1 MENQGN
7 DVGKSIGNYRICAFL
22 GSGGFGNV
30 YRAEHFILAERTVAI
45 KILHTYLDLEQDCHR
60 FLQEAH
66 LLEHM
71 HHPHILHIFDVGIEN
86 RVPYLVVEFA
96 PNGSLRNLIKQ
107 FAPNALPINTSLSIL
122 SQISQALEYAHQLNI
137 VHRDLK
143 PENILF
149 DAKGVAL
156 LADFGIATQLTTN
169 SVKHVTVSGTPSYMA
184 PEHFQGSASKK
195 SDQYALGCIAYELF
209 TGQVPF
215 TAPDFFAL
223 GFKHLTERA
232 IVPTQLNPTLPINI
246 EDAIMKAMSKQRED
260 RFANIRAF
268 MTALQGYDDSYDSTV
283 ISGSQTQMSSMQSTS
298 LPTQVFS
305 QSSVSSTV
313 AQASSTDLY
322 TYKKPH
328 FVQQRD
334 QETPIASE
342 RGPVTPLPS
351 HPLEW
356 STGEDEQLY
365 TLSQPSPKATF
376 EHEKNEDLRLQVP
389 LTPVPT
395 QVTGG
400 FSAMKIRPPSETGQA
415 FPINGGKLSGGTDSS
430 ASVRNSGRRRMIVAI
445 IGAVLVM
452 MIALLLV
459 AFLPALL
466 SPRTITNRVYIS
478 LQGTVMATNASTNQS
493 SRGLTNHPTSDP
505 TSNAKNQTAT
515 GSTPIST
522 QIVPTQ
528 TAHPVPTPTLS
539 PTVRPLPSETLHVN
553 FNSSNATGTGVSTQH
568 SYSGKVSITISGS
581 GQAYLTRYSDAFYI
595 YTDTSGNLLASP
607 YTDIRWVLYINGNT
621 AATSVGLPAYNS
633 SHIYTVSMSLSQP
646 GTINFGIRD
655 SENSDNMGYYMIT
668 VQQQ

>member
-7 DVGKSIGNYRICAFL
+7 DVGKSIGNYRIRAFI

-30 YRAEHFILAERTVAI
+30 YRAEHFILTERTVAI
-45 KILHTYLDLEQDCHR
+45 KILHTYLDSEQDCHR

-86 RVPYLVVEFA
+86 RVPYLVVEFS
-96 PNGSLRNLIKQ
+96 PNGSLRDLIKQ
-107 FAPNALPINTSLSIL
+107 FAPNVLPINTSLSIL

-149 DAKGVAL
+149 NAKGVAL

-268 MTALQGYDDSYDSTV
+268 MTAMQGYDDSYDSTV
-283 ISGSQTQMSSMQSTS
+283 ISGSQTQMSPMQSTS

-305 QSSVSSTV
+305 QSSASFTV

-328 FVQQRD
+328 FVQQSD

-351 HPLEW
+351 HSLEW
-356 STGEDEQLY
+356 STREDEQSY
-365 TLSQPSPKATF
+365 APSQHSLMVTSD
-376 EHEKNEDLRLQVP
+376 HEKNSGLHLQFP

-395 QVTGG
+395 QTKGG
-400 FSAMKIRPPSETGQA
+400 LAAMEIRPRSETGQA
-415 FPINGGKLSGGTDSS
+415 FPINGGKLSRGSIFSVS
-430 ASVRNSGRRRMIVAI
+430 ARNSGRRRMIVAI
-445 IGAVLVM
+445 TGAVVVM
-452 MIALLLV
+452 MVIALLLV
-459 AFLPALL
+459 VFLPALL
-466 SPRTITNRVYIS
+466 SPRTITYRAYTS
-478 LQGTVMATNASTNQS
+478 LQGTVMATNATTNLS
-493 SRGLTNHPTSDP
+493 SGGIVTHPTSVP
-505 TSNAKNQTAT
+505 TSNAKNQTAP
-515 GSTPIST
+515 GSTPIS
-522 QIVPTQ
+522 TQ

-539 PTVRPLPSETLHVN
+539 PTASPLSSETLQVN
-553 FNSSNATGTGVSTQH
+553 FNTSNATGIGISTQH

-621 AATSVGLPAYNS
+621 AATSVGLPAYNN

-655 SENSDNMGYYMIT
+655 SENSDNTGYYTIT

>member
-1 MENQGN
+1 MSEVYGMENQGN
-7 DVGKSIGNYRICAFL
+7 DVGKSIGNYRIRAFL

-30 YRAEHFILAERTVAI
+30 YRAEHFILTERTVAI

-107 FAPNALPINTSLSIL
+107 FAPNALPTNTSLSIL
-122 SQISQALEYAHQLNI
+122 SQICQALEYAHQLNI

-283 ISGSQTQMSSMQSTS
+283 ISDSQTQMSSMQSTS

-305 QSSVSSTV
+305 QSSISSTV

-342 RGPVTPLPS
+342 RGPVTPVTPLPS

-356 STGEDEQLY
+356 STREDEQSY
-365 TLSQPSPKATF
+365 APSQHSLMVTSD
-376 EHEKNEDLRLQVP
+376 HEKNSDLRLQFP

-395 QVTGG
+395 QTTGG
-400 FSAMKIRPPSETGQA
+400 LAAKDMRPRSETGQV
-415 FPINGGKLSGGTDSS
+415 FPINAGKLSGGSISS
-430 ASVRNSGRRRMIVAI
+430 VSARNSGRRRMIVAI
-445 IGAVLVM
+445 TGAVVVMM

-459 AFLPALL
+459 AFLPAFL
-466 SPRTITNRVYIS
+466 SPRTITHKAYTS
-478 LQGTVMATNASTNQS
+478 LQGTVTATNTITNLS
-493 SRGLTNHPTSDP
+493 SGGSQPIRLQYPRVMRTTKRHLDP
-505 TSNAKNQTAT
+505 HLYLLRP
-515 GSTPIST
+515 PILSRL
-522 QIVPTQ
+522 P
-528 TAHPVPTPTLS
+528 HPVQRHALS
-539 PTVRPLPSETLHVN
+539 PQKPCR
-553 FNSSNATGTGVSTQH
+553 
-568 SYSGKVSITISGS
+568 
-581 GQAYLTRYSDAFYI
+581 
-595 YTDTSGNLLASP
+595 
-607 YTDIRWVLYINGNT
+607 
-621 AATSVGLPAYNS
+621 
-633 SHIYTVSMSLSQP
+633 
-646 GTINFGIRD
+646 
-655 SENSDNMGYYMIT
+655 
-668 VQQQ
+668 